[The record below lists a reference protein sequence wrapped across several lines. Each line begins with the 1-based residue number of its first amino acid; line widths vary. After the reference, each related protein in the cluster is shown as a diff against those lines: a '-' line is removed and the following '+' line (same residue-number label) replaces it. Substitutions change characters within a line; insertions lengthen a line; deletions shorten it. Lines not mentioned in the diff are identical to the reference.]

1 MAAHDD
7 DEAVPQ
13 PTRGDHC
20 GATSPGGLLTR
31 RSHERGG
38 GRARQDLLVRGRDQG
53 VVTSGG
59 KRAETGILKRQI
71 ALRLYR
77 AFRLDGAL
85 RPLRRAAPPPPPPSG
100 PGECP
105 STPPP
110 PPSTPSESSAKS
122 PPLSASAARDG
133 VVSPPRSSKV

>member
-7 DEAVPQ
+7 DETVPA

-38 GRARQDLLVRGRDQG
+38 RRARQDLLVRGRDQG

-59 KRAETGILKRQI
+59 KRVETGILKRQI
-71 ALRLYR
+71 AFRLYPGVR
-77 AFRLDGAL
+77 VEGAL
-85 RPLRRAAPPPPPPSG
+85 RALRPVAQLVVAAPDPR
-100 PGECP
+100 
-105 STPPP
+105 
-110 PPSTPSESSAKS
+110 S
-122 PPLSASAARDG
+122 PP
-133 VVSPPRSSKV
+133 